1 MKDSFWKICR
11 DEQFLEK
18 KPRLLVILRKKYLVT
33 VSALILLLPEIL
45 PTRTKRKREE
55 EGRGAKVKFN
65 AAECEFMN
73 KFCVIN

>member
-18 KPRLLVILRKKYLVT
+18 KNPRLLVILRKKYLVT

-55 EGRGAKVKFN
+55 E
-65 AAECEFMN
+65 
-73 KFCVIN
+73 